1 MKIVLVAGARPNF
14 MKIAPIIRAIEKHN
28 LKRGIATSS
37 ASKSELLAMTP
48 KFKMT
53 KSLRGVL
60 SETKEQPRGNLEF
73 LLVHTGQHYDSRMSK
88 IFFKDLEIPQPDIYL
103 GVGSGTHAEQ
113 TAKVMI
119 KFEKALFKEKPD
131 LVMVVGDVNSTLAA
145 ALCAVKLH
153 IPLAHVE
160 AGLRSYDRKMPE
172 EINRVVVD
180 VLSDYLFTPS
190 QDADENLKKEG
201 IPKEKIFLVGDVMV
215 DTLLQ
220 FKVKSSKLKATKS
233 LRARSLAG
241 HCERKRSNLIE
252 VRDCHGT
259 SSLAMTSRRIATSS
273 AKRADF
279 LAMTPKLN
287 LKTNGYALLTLH
299 RPSNVDNK
307 KNFLKILEAVKKIS
321 KKIPIV
327 FPVHPRTKKNM
338 EGFKLVVDC
347 RRIHLI
353 EPLGYLEF
361 LKLMMESKFV
371 MTDSGGMQEETT
383 VLKIPC
389 LTLRETTERP
399 ITIKEGT
406 NILVGNDTK
415 KIIREAEKIL
425 DGKGKK
431 GTYPKL
437 WDGKAAERIISVLSK
452 K

>member
-14 MKIAPIIRAIEKHN
+14 MKIAPIIRAIKKHN
-28 LKRGIATSS
+28 
-37 ASKSELLAMTP
+37 SKSKTMQ
-48 KFKMT
+48 
-53 KSLRGVL
+53 SLRG
-60 SETKEQPRGNLEF
+60 TKCRGNLKII
-73 LLVHTGQHYDSRMSK
+73 LVHTGQHYDSRMSK

-103 GVGSGTHAEQ
+103 GVGSGSHGEQ

-119 KFEKALFKEKPD
+119 EFEKVLLNKKPD

-145 ALCAVKLH
+145 ALCAAKLH

-160 AGLRSYDRKMPE
+160 AGLRSYDREMPE

-190 QDADENLKKEG
+190 PDADENLKKEG

-215 DTLLQ
+215 DTLLK
-220 FKVKSSKLKATKS
+220 FKVKSSKLKVLK
-233 LRARSLAG
+233 
-241 HCERKRSNLIE
+241 
-252 VRDCHGT
+252 
-259 SSLAMTSRRIATSS
+259 
-273 AKRADF
+273 
-279 LAMTPKLN
+279 KLN

-307 KNFLKILEAVKKIS
+307 ENFLKILEGIKEIS
-321 KKIPIV
+321 TRISIV

-338 EGFKLVVDC
+338 ERFGLNKFSKN
-347 RRIHLI
+347 ITLI

-361 LKLMMESKFV
+361 LKLMMESRFV

-383 VLKIPC
+383 VLNIPC
-389 LTLRETTERP
+389 LTLRDTTERP

-406 NILVGNDTK
+406 NTLVGNDTK
-415 KIIREAEKIL
+415 KIIKEAEKIL
-425 DGKGKK
+425 NKNRNSDHFS
-431 GTYPKL
+431 YPAL
-437 WDGKAAERIISVLSK
+437 WDGKAAERIVSVLSK

>member
-14 MKIAPIIRAIEKHN
+14 MKIAPIIRAIKKHN
-28 LKRGIATSS
+28 
-37 ASKSELLAMTP
+37 SKSKTMQ
-48 KFKMT
+48 
-53 KSLRGVL
+53 SLRG
-60 SETKEQPRGNLEF
+60 TKCRGNLKII
-73 LLVHTGQHYDSRMSK
+73 LVHTGQHYDSRMSK
-88 IFFKDLEIPQPDIYL
+88 IFFKELEIPQPDIYL
-103 GVGSGTHAEQ
+103 GVGSGSHAEQ

-119 KFEKALFKEKPD
+119 KFEKVLLDEKPD

-145 ALCAVKLH
+145 ALCAAKLH

-160 AGLRSYDRKMPE
+160 AGLRSYDREMPE

-190 QDADENLKKEG
+190 PDADENLKKEG

-215 DTLLQ
+215 DTLLK
-220 FKVKSSKLKATKS
+220 FKVKSSKLKVLK
-233 LRARSLAG
+233 
-241 HCERKRSNLIE
+241 
-252 VRDCHGT
+252 
-259 SSLAMTSRRIATSS
+259 
-273 AKRADF
+273 
-279 LAMTPKLN
+279 KLN

-307 KNFLKILEAVKKIS
+307 ENFLKILEAVEEIS
-321 KKIPIV
+321 RRIPIV

-338 EGFKLVVDC
+338 EKFGLT
-347 RRIHLI
+347 RRGEIHLI

-361 LKLMMESKFV
+361 LKLMMESRFV

-383 VLKIPC
+383 VLNIPC

-406 NILVGNDTK
+406 NTLVGNDTK
-415 KIIREAEKIL
+415 KIIKEAEKIL
-425 DGKGKK
+425 KNRDSDHSF
-431 GTYPKL
+431 YPAL
-437 WDGKAAERIISVLSK
+437 WDGKAAERIVSVLSK